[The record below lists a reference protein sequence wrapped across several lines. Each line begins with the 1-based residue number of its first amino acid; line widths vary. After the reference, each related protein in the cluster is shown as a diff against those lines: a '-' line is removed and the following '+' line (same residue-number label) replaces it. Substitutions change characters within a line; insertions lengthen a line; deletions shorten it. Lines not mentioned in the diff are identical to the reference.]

1 MRDTMEAAG
10 KPGIWGVMLEWVVML
25 IAAGLMGIVFWLFLV
40 VTPDQASGEAELERA
55 QPGVEVDAA
64 R

>member
-1 MRDTMEAAG
+1 MRDTMEADG
-10 KPGIWGVMLEWVVML
+10 KPRNWVVML

-40 VTPDQASGEAELERA
+40 VTPDQASGEAELERV

>member
-1 MRDTMEAAG
+1 MRDTMEADG
-10 KPGIWGVMLEWVVML
+10 KHRIWGVMLEWVAML

>member
-1 MRDTMEAAG
+1 MRDTMEADG
-10 KPGIWGVMLEWVVML
+10 KPGVWGAILEWVAML

-40 VTPDQASGEAELERA
+40 VTPDQTSGEAEFERV

>member
-1 MRDTMEAAG
+1 
-10 KPGIWGVMLEWVVML
+10 MLEWVVML
-25 IAAGLMGIVFWLFLV
+25 IAAGLMGIVFWLFLM
-40 VTPDQASGEAELERA
+40 VTPDQASGEAELERV

>member
-1 MRDTMEAAG
+1 MRDTMEADG
-10 KPGIWGVMLEWVVML
+10 KPRIWGVILEWVAML

>member
-1 MRDTMEAAG
+1 MRDTMEADG
-10 KPGIWGVMLEWVVML
+10 KPRIWGVILEWVAML
-25 IAAGLMGIVFWLFLV
+25 IAAGMMGIVFWLFLV